1 MMRIFLSI
9 LILLPSLS
17 FALTFKKDGSII
29 SSSGET
35 QRESIAVRYQKA
47 LEQYKNNQEITDWP
61 TVKKTK
67 NGKFIGRKG
76 YFGEKILKEGAP
88 LLSLENIRGTPK
100 EKIFEAIAIQNGF
113 QSATFLNISL
123 IVNSN
128 EEFRTENSISNEQY
142 LELKENFSEFLAID
156 PATGMAPIALESQGI
171 GKMID
176 DSDIEI
182 EGIELSD
189 SLEVI
194 AEKLDLD
201 PSLVTSRAMAETLSS
216 VASDVSNQVSSGP
229 TSEPGYQAIDPNTGS
244 APLPE

>member
-1 MMRIFLSI
+1 M
-9 LILLPSLS
+9 ILLPSLCFS
-17 FALTFKKDGSII
+17 LTFKKDGSII

-35 QRESIAVRYQKA
+35 QRESIAIRYQRA
-47 LEQYKNNQEITDWP
+47 LEQYNNGHEITDWP

-67 NGKFIGRKG
+67 NGKFVGRKG
-76 YFGEKILKEGAP
+76 YFGEKILEEGAP
-88 LLSLENIRGTPK
+88 LLSLENIRGVPK
-100 EKIFEAIAIQNGF
+100 EQIFETLAIQNGF
-113 QSATFLNISL
+113 QSSTFLNISL

-128 EEFRTENSISNEQY
+128 EEFRIENSIPNEQY

-156 PATGMAPIALESQGI
+156 PATGMAPITLESHGF

-176 DSDIEI
+176 DSEI
-182 EGIELSD
+182 ELEGVELSD

-216 VASDVSNQVSSGP
+216 VASDVSNDISSGP
-229 TSEPGYQAIDPNTGS
+229 TSEPGYQAIDPNTGE
-244 APLPE
+244 APKP

>member
-1 MMRIFLSI
+1 MKLMFTIF
-9 LILLPSLS
+9 ILLPSLCFS
-17 FALTFKKDGSII
+17 LTFKKDGSII

-35 QRESIAVRYQKA
+35 QRESIAVRYQRA
-47 LEQYKNNQEITDWP
+47 LEQYNNGDEITDWP

-67 NGKFIGRKG
+67 SGKFVGRKG
-76 YFGEKILKEGAP
+76 FFGEKILEEGAP
-88 LLSLENIRGTPK
+88 LLSLENIRGVPK
-100 EKIFEAIAIQNGF
+100 EQIFETIAIQNGF
-113 QSATFLNISL
+113 QSATSLNISL

-142 LELKENFSEFLAID
+142 LELKENFSEILAID
-156 PATGMAPIALESQGI
+156 PNTGMAPIALESQGL

-176 DSDIEI
+176 DSEI
-182 EGIELSD
+182 ELEGLELTD

-216 VASDVSNQVSSGP
+216 VASEVSNEVSSGP
-229 TSEPGYQAIDPNTGS
+229 TSEPGYQAIDPNTGE
-244 APLPE
+244 APKP

>member
-1 MMRIFLSI
+1 MKIFLSI
-9 LILLPSLS
+9 LILLPSLCFS
-17 FALTFKKDGSII
+17 LTFKKDGSII
-29 SSSGET
+29 SSSGEV

-47 LEQYKNNQEITDWP
+47 LEQYKNNEEITDWP

-76 YFGEKILKEGAP
+76 YFGEKILEEGAP

-100 EKIFEAIAIQNGF
+100 EKIFETIAIQNGF

-142 LELKENFSEFLAID
+142 LELKKNFSNFLAID
-156 PATGMAPIALESQGI
+156 PATGIAPIALESEGL
-171 GKMID
+171 GNMID
-176 DSDIEI
+176 DSEI
-182 EGIELSD
+182 GLDGVELTD

-194 AEKLDLD
+194 AEKLNLD

-216 VASDVSNQVSSGP
+216 VASNVTDEISSGP
-229 TSEPGYQAIDPNTGS
+229 TSEPGYQAIDPNTGE
-244 APLPE
+244 APKP

>member
-1 MMRIFLSI
+1 MKILLLIF
-9 LILLPSLS
+9 ILLPSLC
-17 FALTFKKDGSII
+17 FPLTFKKDGSII

-47 LEQYKNNQEITDWP
+47 LEQYNNGKDITDWP
-61 TVKKTK
+61 TVTKTK
-67 NGKFIGRKG
+67 NGKYIGKKG
-76 YFGEKILKEGAP
+76 YFGEKILEEGAP
-88 LLSLENIRGTPK
+88 LLSLENIRGVSK
-100 EKIFEAIAIQNGF
+100 GKIFETVAIQNGF
-113 QSATFLNISL
+113 QSAEFLNISL

-128 EEFRTENSISNEQY
+128 EEFRIENSISNEQY
-142 LELKENFSEFLAID
+142 LELKENFSDFLAID
-156 PATGMAPIALESQGI
+156 PTTGMAPIALESEGI
-171 GKMID
+171 GNMID
-176 DSDIEI
+176 DSEIEI
-182 EGIELSD
+182 AGVELTD

-216 VASDVSNQVSSGP
+216 VASNVTDEISSGP